1 MKYKTYTE
9 IIVGFAENLTI
20 DMYKLYKPE
29 TKRVI
34 TIRDIMWVE
43 CKNNDPEENMNMFH
57 NLN

>member
-1 MKYKTYTE
+1 
-9 IIVGFAENLTI
+9 
-20 DMYKLYKPE
+20 MYKLYKPE

-43 CKNNDPEENMNMFH
+43 CKNTDPEENMNMFH